1 MQNAEW
7 RQPPYLHSDSA
18 FIIHPSPVHLPHA
31 SEDRHRGAGSVGA
44 TIAYACI
51 IRGVGQHVVLYDTNR
66 GKVDAEVLDLNH
78 GLQFVPMATIEGSDD
93 AGSVPTPTWWS

>member
-1 MQNAEW
+1 MQNEAAPYSFCILHSSFIL
-7 RQPPYLHSDSA
+7 PPYTPAPCQRRSHGGR
-18 FIIHPSPVHLPHA
+18 
-31 SEDRHRGAGSVGA
+31 ERRGA